1 MDFFPL
7 RHGFDLIVKNTFYTV
22 PIEEEEDGRTRGND
36 GKVGRWDFS
45 LVVGLFSQVY
55 STGWNRGGGGKHQ
68 YTQYLCLS
76 FRRSFYGIYHGKS
89 SPPLNPAIWENM
101 FIIFFQST
109 QLQQV

>member
-55 STGWNRGGGGKHQ
+55 STGWNRGGGVN
-68 YTQYLCLS
+68 TSIPNTCVCLLGDL
-76 FRRSFYGIYHGKS
+76 FTEFTMVNHHHH
-89 SPPLNPAIWENM
+89 
-101 FIIFFQST
+101 
-109 QLQQV
+109 